1 MMRMPSRRHSMVKIL
16 MLILRTRDNDEVA
29 PVPPKNDV
37 NINDNSD
44 DEIDDY
50 EFTPD
55 TPKMAEITK

>member
-1 MMRMPSRRHSMVKIL
+1 

-50 EFTPD
+50 KFTPD
-55 TPKMAEITK
+55 TPKNGGNNKIIDNYEEKN